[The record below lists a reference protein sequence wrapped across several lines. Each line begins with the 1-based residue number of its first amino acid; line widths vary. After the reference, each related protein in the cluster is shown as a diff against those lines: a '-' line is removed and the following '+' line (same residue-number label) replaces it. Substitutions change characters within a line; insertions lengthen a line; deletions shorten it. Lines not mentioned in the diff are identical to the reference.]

1 MKEKKKASFSFDPHV
16 FWWKTCCH
24 WKSFSL
30 RDKVFVFSCCFQDFF
45 FTSNFWKFNYY
56 MSWHRFLWVYLVWNV
71 LSILNLQLYLSLAES
86 GKFSAIIS
94 LSTFQPLPLS
104 PLLRLMAWMLD
115 LLFLRH
121 FSFFFFGLFFLCSSD
136 WVISTVLFSSSL
148 ILFSLELSNKL
159 NVSHSAM
166 SDSGTPWTVARQA
179 SLSMEFYR
187 QGFWVGSHSLL
198 QEIFLTQGLNPGLP
212 LCRQILHHLSHQE
225 AMVKQLLSE
234 SFLFY

>member
-1 MKEKKKASFSFDPHV
+1 MSGNSPAVQWLGFGTSTAGVIPGWVTNILHAEWLGQENEGKNKKKASFSFDPHV

-30 RDKVFVFSCCFQDFF
+30 RDKVFFFSCCFQDFF
-45 FTSNFWKFNYY
+45 FTSNFRKFNYY

-115 LLFLRH
+115 LLL
-121 FSFFFFGLFFLCSSD
+121 
-136 WVISTVLFSSSL
+136 
-148 ILFSLELSNKL
+148 
-159 NVSHSAM
+159 
-166 SDSGTPWTVARQA
+166 
-179 SLSMEFYR
+179 
-187 QGFWVGSHSLL
+187 
-198 QEIFLTQGLNPGLP
+198 
-212 LCRQILHHLSHQE
+212 
-225 AMVKQLLSE
+225 
-234 SFLFY
+234 